1 MSPVKLIAIRQEIA
15 DNDIITL
22 SETFLRQ
29 ETSHNLEIPGFH
41 PIFRRDRGTH
51 GGGVACYVSSNLV
64 VTKRGDLESA
74 GIECLWLEIRSNNNK
89 FLLCTCYSPPD
100 GNHVFWD
107 ELQYMIDLTYLG
119 KVKNTILTGDFNA
132 DPFTA
137 NGEKLLSFSDINAFK
152 LHITEPTR
160 ITEMSSSILD
170 QFIQGTNVDPP
181 LLTNDHCTISIT
193 LKFKVSKLRPIE
205 RSIWQYKQADFEH

>member
-1 MSPVKLIAIRQEIA
+1 MA
-15 DNDIITL
+15 
-22 SETFLRQ
+22 F
-29 ETSHNLEIPGFH
+29 
-41 PIFRRDRGTH
+41 
-51 GGGVACYVSSNLV
+51 YVSSNLV
-64 VTKRGDLESA
+64 VTRRGDLESA
-74 GIECLWLEIRSNNNK
+74 GMECLWLEVRSNNNK
-89 FLLCTCYSPPD
+89 FLLGTCYRPPD

-132 DPFTA
+132 DPSTA
-137 NGEKLLSFSDINAFK
+137 NGKKLLSFSDINAFN

-170 QFIQGTNVDPP
+170 QFISNIPEFIHDTNVDPP

-205 RSIWQYKQADFEH
+205 RLIWQYKQADF